1 VTNLGVGFV
10 HPPVGSCLNVAAA
23 IGEISIDEVIRPILP
38 FIGVMIVALLLITY
52 WPGMT
57 LFIPRLLGYKG

>member
-1 VTNLGVGFV
+1 VGA
-10 HPPVGSCLNVAAA
+10 CLNVAAA

-38 FIGVMIVALLLITY
+38 FIAVMIIALLLITY

-57 LFIPRLLGYKG
+57 LLVPRLLGYKG